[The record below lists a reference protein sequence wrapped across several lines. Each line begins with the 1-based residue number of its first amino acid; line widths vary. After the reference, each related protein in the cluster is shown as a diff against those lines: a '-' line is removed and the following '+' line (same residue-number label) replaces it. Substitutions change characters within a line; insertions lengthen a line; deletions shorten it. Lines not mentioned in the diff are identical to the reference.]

1 MSALISLL
9 SKLNIF
15 EEQDVKDDQHLTNI
29 YATRVF
35 LVLLVVILIGLTLGF
50 WLTTSSTRII
60 VNNPTIDQ
68 FEGLKKKDA
77 LCPCSQLNISNGAFI
92 QLEASLHRICSS
104 DFVSD
109 RWIERISSTVNISY
123 ANRADFRVT
132 GSAQF
137 LGLAAFCRLSQ
148 RISAD
153 SKARF
158 YSTSLLSPQVLTQ
171 VALELTVEMSIQEF
185 QQTMPASFKSQWE
198 LTNRLIFGNKM
209 LSSLDTTLVT
219 VLFND
224 PNSVNPFNAAQ
235 FMYNDIERTDCYCT
249 SDYNCRSPSIIC
261 GDILYN
267 SYQPYGP
274 PTGQEEMRIPGFY
287 TGCLPINSLVQS
299 SLECFY
305 DQTCVDQL
313 ASSVAGG
320 EHFSA
325 IDLHPQSLFQHN
337 STVESILN
345 RVMIEHWKS
354 NFSYRDYFDHCKPIY
369 CSYFINERHT
379 AILVLTQIIGLLGG
393 LTLILTL
400 IVPKVVHYIRNRHVR
415 KQSPSEPFNRR

>member
-1 MSALISLL
+1 MSTSISFLW
-9 SKLNIF
+9 KLNLF
-15 EEQDVKDDQHLTNI
+15 EKNDATDDQHLSNL

-35 LVLLVVILIGLTLGF
+35 LVLLIFILIGLTLGF
-50 WLTTSSTRII
+50 WLTTSSSRII

-68 FEGLKKKDA
+68 YEQLKEKA
-77 LCPCSQLNISNGAFI
+77 GQCPCSQLNIPYGAFVHI
-92 QLEASLHRICSS
+92 EASLHRICSS

-109 RWIERISSTVNISY
+109 RWIKRISSTVNISY

-137 LGLAAFCRLSQ
+137 LALAAFCRLSKG
-148 RISAD
+148 ISAD

-171 VALELTVEMSIQEF
+171 ATLELTVEKSIEEF
-185 QQTMPASFKSQWE
+185 QQTMPASFKSQRE
-198 LTNRLIFGNKM
+198 LTNRLIFGNKL
-209 LSSLDTTLVT
+209 LSSLDTTLGT
-219 VLFND
+219 MLNNN
-224 PNSVNPFNAAQ
+224 PNSLNPFIAEP
-235 FMYNDIERTDCYCT
+235 FSYYDIEGTGCFCP

-261 GDILYN
+261 GQILYN
-267 SYQPYGP
+267 SYLPYRPAAG
-274 PTGQEEMRIPGFY
+274 EEVVRIPGLY

-313 ASSVAGG
+313 ASLVADG
-320 EHFSA
+320 EQFSA
-325 IDLHPQSLFQHN
+325 IDLHPQSLFQQN
-337 STVESILN
+337 STVEFILDGT
-345 RVMIEHWKS
+345 MIEHWKS

-369 CSYFINERHT
+369 CSYFFNERHT
-379 AILVLTQIIGLLGG
+379 AIFVLTQIIGLLSG

-400 IVPKVVHYIRNRHVR
+400 IIPKLVHYIRNRHVR